1 MSDQEQTNTTDLE
14 QDGGAPLVQDELASL
29 KQRADLMGLK
39 YHPSISA
46 AKLAEKISAHL
57 QGDTQAEQAADADL
71 AAADQA
77 TTTTTAADPSLP
89 AAVASGAIK
98 AIENKDTGEV
108 TYALNE
114 TPNQKR
120 QRLRMQANEL
130 VRIRVACMNPTK
142 KDWAGEIF
150 TTGNGAVGTLRKF
163 VPFNAEE
170 GWYVPRMILQVMQ
183 DRQCQIF
190 VNGKSKNG
198 IKIRESKLIKEFAI
212 EILPD
217 LTPEEIRE
225 LARRQAMANGQEG

>member
-1 MSDQEQTNTTDLE
+1 MNDLDQTQDNELE
-14 QDGGAPLVQDELASL
+14 QDGGAPLVQDELAAL

-71 AAADQA
+71 AAADKA
-77 TTTTTAADPSLP
+77 TAAVDPSVP
-89 AAVASGAIK
+89 EAVASGAVKTTIND
-98 AIENKDTGEV
+98 ETGE
-108 TYALNE
+108 TLYALNE
-114 TPNQKR
+114 TPVQKR
-120 QRLRMQANEL
+120 QRLRRQANEL
-130 VRIRVACMNPTK
+130 VRIRVTCMNPAK

-150 TTGNGAVGTLRKF
+150 TTGNSSVGTLRKF

-183 DRQCQIF
+183 ERQCQIF

-198 IKIRESKLIKEFAI
+198 VKTREPKLIKEFAI
-212 EILPD
+212 EVLPD
-217 LTPEEIRE
+217 LTEIEIKE
-225 LARRQAMANGQEG
+225 LARRQAMTNGQEG

>member
-1 MSDQEQTNTTDLE
+1 MSDQEQTQNTELE

-71 AAADQA
+71 SAADQA
-77 TTTTTAADPSLP
+77 TTAVADPSVP

-98 AIENKDTGEV
+98 AIENKDTGET

-150 TTGNGAVGTLRKF
+150 TTGNSAVGTLRKF
-163 VPFNAEE
+163 VPFNSEE

-183 DRQCQIF
+183 ERQCQIF

-217 LTPEEIRE
+217 LTESEIKE

>member
-1 MSDQEQTNTTDLE
+1 MSDIENQTN
-14 QDGGAPLVQDELASL
+14 QDNGGDDAALVQDELASL

-71 AAADQA
+71 SADGQS
-77 TTTTTAADPSLP
+77 TITTAADPSVP

-98 AIENKDTGEV
+98 AIENKDTGET

-150 TTGNGAVGTLRKF
+150 TTGNSAVGTLRKF
-163 VPFNAEE
+163 VPFNSEE

-183 DRQCQIF
+183 ERQCQIF

-198 IKIRESKLIKEFAI
+198 IKIREPKLIKEFAI

-217 LTPEEIRE
+217 LTESEIKE